1 MKIYDI
7 INSEKKDI
15 DEFRIHKTVEKVD
28 LVTNVGLLP
37 AIRLY
42 SISLQEGEC
51 VSFYCNNQIFVV
63 FIANNQYSEPEI
75 MVECVKI
82 PEYEELFM
90 N

>member
-15 DEFRIHKTVEKVD
+15 DEFRMNKTVEKVD
-28 LVTNVGLLP
+28 LVTNIGLLP

-51 VSFYCNNQIFVV
+51 TSFYCNNQIFVV
-63 FIANNQYSEPEI
+63 FIANNQYSEPEV
-75 MVECVKI
+75 MVEYVKI
-82 PEYEELFM
+82 PEYEKLFM

>member
-7 INSEKKDI
+7 INSEKKDV
-15 DEFRIHKTVEKVD
+15 DDFRIHKTVEKVD

-75 MVECVKI
+75 MIECVKI
-82 PEYEELFM
+82 PEYEELFID
-90 N
+90 